1 MNLAPFSIPDA
12 GGSIEAEASTTS
24 ANYAIPGT
32 GTQIY
37 CANSTSQGCFV
48 AVGGVS
54 VLATDTCIF
63 VPGNDSR
70 VFTIPPTAS
79 HVAVLTQTGTTSLFV
94 ARGVGF

>member
-24 ANYAIPGT
+24 ANYLIPGT

-37 CANSTSQGCFV
+37 CANSTNQGCFV
-48 AVGGVS
+48 AVGNIS
-54 VLATDTCIF
+54 IEATDTCIF
-63 VPGNDSR
+63 VPGNGSR
-70 VFTIPPTAS
+70 VFTIPPAAS
-79 HVAVLTQTGTTSLFV
+79 HVAVLTPTGTTSLFI